1 MKQIF
6 LVACLAFALAACNSE
21 TNDASKS
28 DTKKEGNAKTA
39 DVELPFKLD
48 EPYKNWQM
56 GSTENAVAAMKS
68 LKAFVDRDFSGL
80 AATLADSVEVR
91 LDNFQTKKMAHDSAV
106 KLLIEMRGTY
116 QDIKITM
123 YDYISVIA
131 ADKSEEWVTL
141 WYKQVWMDD
150 EGKKDSLN
158 VIDDFRMKGGKM
170 AVLDEKIQRFQ
181 MKK

>member
-6 LVACLAFALAACNSE
+6 LMACLAFALAACNSE
-21 TNDASKS
+21 TKEASK
-28 DTKKEGNAKTA
+28 DEPKKKGDAKAA

-48 EPYKNWQM
+48 KPYKNWQM
-56 GSTENAVAAMKS
+56 GSTEHAVAAMKS
-68 LKAFVDRDFSGL
+68 LKAFVDRDFASL
-80 AATLADSVEVR
+80 AATIADTLEVR
-91 LDNFQTKKMAHDSAV
+91 LDNFQGKMAHDSAV
-106 KLLIEMRGTY
+106 KFLTEMRGTY

-131 ADKSEEWVTL
+131 ADKYEEWVTL
-141 WYKQVWMDD
+141 WYKQVWTDD

-158 VIDDFRMKGGKM
+158 VTDDFRMKGGKI